1 MPTKCRETELVAKL
15 FHENRITGESPLN
28 SLTYIGP
35 YIQNRARNLPH
46 GILHLNAATQ
56 QAPQHIQTL
65 HEFVTKV
72 SQARTQKNVDILIEY
87 CTYNQRRNTCVRQGN
102 DKPDYHVA
110 DVNVC
115 GYNSL
120 LALVKYVHAHPNT
133 PNFPGPYQL
142 ALAVKL
148 KPRDRGSAGGSRYC
162 SCISNEQTCLAH
174 GDACRWNVAHTTCQS
189 KTLGRQP
196 GFKGVRLG
204 NNQHLGQKIRNV
216 HEVEKH
222 GERYKGGWRQPH
234 DNNGGGGGGGDGDD
248 GVVAE
253 VAPELENGNDGG
265 EVEAREEAVPE
276 PNNNQNL
283 RRSNRRRRPVQRYG
297 FGGGSSNSD
306 GSNTTFSTHE
316 LGYMRKQLRCMEQL
330 KGGAMKMS
338 GARRALNFIQLTSV
352 FE

>member
-15 FHENRITGESPLN
+15 FRENRITGDSPLN

-35 YIQNRARNLPH
+35 YIQNRMQNLPH

-56 QAPQHIQTL
+56 QAPHHIQTL

-72 SQARTQKNVDILIEY
+72 SQARTQKNVDIFIEY
-87 CTYNQRRNTCVRQGN
+87 CTYNRRRNTCVRQGAE
-102 DKPDYHVA
+102 KPDYHVA

-120 LALVKYVHAHPNT
+120 LALVKYIHAHPNT
-133 PNFPGPYQL
+133 PNFPGPYHL

-148 KPRDRGSAGGSRYC
+148 KSRDRGSAGGSRYC

-189 KTLGRQP
+189 KTRGRQP

-204 NNQHLGQKIRNV
+204 NNQHLSQKIGNV
-216 HEVEKH
+216 HQVEKH
-222 GERYKGGWRQPH
+222 GERYKGGWRQPRN
-234 DNNGGGGGGGDGDD
+234 NNGGD
-248 GVVAE
+248 
-253 VAPELENGNDGG
+253 NGNDVVVV
-265 EVEAREEAVPE
+265 EAQDEVALEPENVNDVEAREEAMPE

-297 FGGGSSNSD
+297 FGGGGSD
-306 GSNTTFSTHE
+306 SLNTYFSTRE
-316 LGYMRKQLRCMEQL
+316 FKYIQKQLRGMEKL
-330 KGGAMKMS
+330 RGGTAKMS